1 MLRMAMDGNVDASRD
16 VFGESCPDDEVSISK
31 QIRVLQPTPD
41 DAVSMGVDQLTCHVS
56 RAWDTAK
63 LDTYLF
69 ESVLIFRS
77 RRTALVLQTWE
88 HCKLAWNSE
97 RTISS
102 GKNI

>member
-1 MLRMAMDGNVDASRD
+1 MAMLMHPVMYL
-16 VFGESCPDDEVSISK
+16 ESHVLMTRFSISK